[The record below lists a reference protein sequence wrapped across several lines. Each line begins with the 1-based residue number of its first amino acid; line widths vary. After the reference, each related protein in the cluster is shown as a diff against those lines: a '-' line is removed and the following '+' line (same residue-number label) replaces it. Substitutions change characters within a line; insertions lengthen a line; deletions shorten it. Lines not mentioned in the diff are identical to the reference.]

1 MDAMAH
7 NLAITSTQ
15 CSGKI
20 LRAFSFVPKHNE
32 AAENNARQPLR
43 LKIYPPFYFNLT
55 QRDQQGARESG

>member
-43 LKIYPPFYFNLT
+43 LKIYPPFYF
-55 QRDQQGARESG
+55 